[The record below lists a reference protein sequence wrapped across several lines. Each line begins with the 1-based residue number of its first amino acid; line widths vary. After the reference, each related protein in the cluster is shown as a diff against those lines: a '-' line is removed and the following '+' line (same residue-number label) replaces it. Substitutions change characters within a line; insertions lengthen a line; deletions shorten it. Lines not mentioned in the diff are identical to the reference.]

1 MFALKPFQENTIA
14 KLKDQFLNLW
24 KSPHDNIPLVFKSPT
39 GSGKTIMMAQFLR
52 DLVGDPRFYG
62 NDVGFIWLTFN
73 EESYIQSKNKLFSY
87 YGGASELDL
96 LDLNDLSRG
105 KLNKNSI
112 FFINWQKIKGKSKE
126 SRKLRKDNEWGLTF
140 DSFIENT
147 KEDGRKLIVIIDEE
161 HIGSDTELAQEIID
175 GLIQPKITI
184 RVSAT
189 PKYLPNAE
197 DITEQ
202 KGGFV
207 QAKREEVIEAGL
219 IKEKIIFQTEE
230 DLNRKDFKGIDQDE
244 ILLELAYQK
253 RQDLIKHYKT
263 LGVEVNPLIMI
274 QLPNDDQ
281 ANKDTTTTNKQTIV
295 LNYLK
300 GKGVLEDEIAIWLSQ
315 EKVNLEYIEDN
326 KSPISFLL
334 FKQAAATGWDCP
346 RASVLVMFREIK
358 NPTFA
363 IQTVGRILRMPF
375 GSHFPIPELNL
386 GYLYTNYKRNEVLM
400 EYGKS
405 KTDNRPAIY
414 GSYRKQEIEPVMIES
429 VFMSRTDYNDL
440 GDTFQETFSDVANTY
455 FNILGKDTPA
465 QVMKKLE
472 TKNLEIRPSVTNGL
486 IVGVEIDDYDNFT
499 KELIAEGGSHDQ
511 EMSQH
516 DLERL
521 YNLLCFKHI
530 SGQVDENKKFAPERS
545 WGKLK
550 TALNVWLLKVTEQ
563 NRQVIYKIV
572 VNDLLNQT
580 SVLAP
585 IIGVALEKYRPIREK
600 EVNKKSERSKRI
612 ETIEIPREAL
622 FFTDQYEELNVKK
635 SALKP
640 FYIEKDYKGED
651 NEKEFIKF
659 LESNKDVIWWYKNGD
674 VGSEFFSISYYNPD
688 ENKEKLFYPD
698 WIFKTKNKVWIV
710 DTKKGSTAEISD
722 TKYKAEA
729 LQEWLKNKIGFNGG
743 IVVQDGPNGWK
754 VNINKSYSYS
764 LSFDKWVNLKDV
776 I

>member
-52 DLVGDPRFYG
+52 DIVGDPRFYG
-62 NDVGFIWLTFN
+62 NDVAFIWLTFN
-73 EESYIQSKNKLFSY
+73 EESYVQSKNKLFSY

-96 LDLNDLSRG
+96 LDLNDLTRG
-105 KLNKNSI
+105 KLNKNAV
-112 FFINWQKIKGKSKE
+112 FFINWQKIKGTSKE

-140 DSFIENT
+140 DSFINKT
-147 KEDGRKLIVIIDEE
+147 KEDGRNLVVIVDEE
-161 HIGSDTELAQEIID
+161 HIGADTKLADEIFNI
-175 GLIQPKITI
+175 ISPKITV

-189 PKYLPNAE
+189 PKYVPNAE
-197 DITEQ
+197 EMAEQ
-202 KGGFV
+202 RGGFV
-207 QAKREEVIEAGL
+207 QAKREDVIEAGL

-230 DLNRKDFKGIDQDE
+230 DLNRKDFRGMDQDE
-244 ILLELAYQK
+244 ILLELAFNK
-253 RQDLIKHYKT
+253 RQDLIKQYKK
-263 LGVEVNPLIMI
+263 LDVEVNPLVMI

-281 ANKDTTTTNKQTIV
+281 AGKDTTATNKQEIV
-295 LNYLK
+295 KNYLK
-300 GKGVLEDEIAIWLSQ
+300 EKGVLEDEIAIWLSQ

-346 RASVLVMFREIK
+346 RASILVMFREIK

-386 GYLYTNYKRNEVLM
+386 GYLYTNYKRNEVIS
-400 EYGKS
+400 EYGKN

-414 GSYRKQEIEPVMIES
+414 GSYRKADIKPITVES

-440 GDTFQETFSDVANTY
+440 GDSFQETFSEVANKY
-455 FNILGKDTPA
+455 FGIGKDTPTQA
-465 QVMKKLE
+465 LKKLE
-472 TKNLEIRPSVTNGL
+472 AKSLETKPSVTNGL
-486 IVGVEIDDYDNFT
+486 IVGVEIEDYDNFT
-499 KELIAEGGSHDQ
+499 KELIAEGSSHDQ

-521 YNLLCFKHI
+521 YNLLCFKFI
-530 SGQVDENKKFAPERS
+530 SHQVDENKKFAPERS

-550 TALNVWLLKVTEQ
+550 TALNVWLLNITEQ
-563 NRQVIYKIV
+563 NRQSIYRLV
-572 VNDLLNQT
+572 VNDLLSPS

-585 IIGVALEKYRPIREK
+585 VIGKALEKYRPIREK
-600 EVNKKSERSKRI
+600 EVNKKSERSKRM
-612 ETIEIPREAL
+612 ETIEMPRESL
-622 FFTDQYEELNVKK
+622 FFTDQYEEMKVKK
-635 SALKP
+635 CAMQP
-640 FYIEKDYKGED
+640 FYIEKDYKGEV
-651 NEKEFIKF
+651 NEKEFIRF
-659 LESNKDVIWWYKNGD
+659 LEDNKDVVWWYKNGET
-674 VGSEFFSISYYNPD
+674 GSEFFSVSYYNPD

-698 WIFKTKNKVWIV
+698 WIIQTKDTTWIV
-710 DTKKGSTAEISD
+710 DTKKGSTAEIAD

-729 LQEWLKNKIGFNGG
+729 LQESIKGKKGFAGG

-754 VNINKSYSYS
+754 LQNSKVYSYNQ
-764 LSFDKWVNLKDV
+764 SFIGWKDFKNEL
-776 I
+776 